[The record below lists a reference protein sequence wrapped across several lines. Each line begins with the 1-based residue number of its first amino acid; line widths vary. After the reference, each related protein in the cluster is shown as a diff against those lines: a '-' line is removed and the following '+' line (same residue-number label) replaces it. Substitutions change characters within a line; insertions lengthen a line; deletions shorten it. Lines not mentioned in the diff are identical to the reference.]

1 MYQANIPEDIAD
13 SIPLILV
20 GYNKATLYFP
30 NPWLIPCDADWRLS
44 FIFSLNKKLGNDAMG
59 VLVDELRGNAPVP
72 PPGSD
77 NSCAGL
83 ILNLITGST
92 QQINVSTG
100 ISSSIGAG
108 VGIAA
113 GMLASPAIAA
123 ARGVAGAVAGGTI
136 PYKALTSMSEKKK
149 QLT

>member
-13 SIPLILV
+13 SIPLIPV

-59 VLVDELRGNAPVP
+59 GLVDELRGNAPVP

-77 NSCAGL
+77 NSCADL

-92 QQINVSTG
+92 QRINVSTE
-100 ISSSIGAG
+100 SAVVS
-108 VGIAA
+108 VLV
-113 GMLASPAIAA
+113 LALLLACRLAQ
-123 ARGVAGAVAGGTI
+123 
-136 PYKALTSMSEKKK
+136 
-149 QLT
+149 QLQQPEE